1 MPTITTAQIKSTLQ
15 SAKQSA
21 ANKLHSAGQST
32 KDALKKAAEQT
43 RNAGNRLILLI
54 PKDYKGQGSSLND
67 LVRTADEL
75 GIEVQYDEKNGTAIT
90 KQVFGTAEKLIGL
103 TERGVTIFAPQLDKL
118 LQKYQ
123 KAGNKLGGS
132 AENIGDNLGKAGG
145 ILSTFQNFLGTALSS
160 MKIDELIKKQKSG
173 GNVSSSEMA
182 EASIELINQL
192 VDTAASLNNNVNSF
206 SQQLNTLGSVLSNT
220 KHLNGVG
227 NKLQNLPNLDNI
239 GAGLDTVSGI
249 LSAISA
255 SFILS
260 NASNADAD
268 TRTKAAAGVE
278 LTTKVL
284 GNVGKGI
291 SQYIIAQRAAQG
303 LSTSAAAAGL
313 IASAVTLAISP
324 LSFLSI
330 ADKFKRAN
338 KIEEYSQR
346 FKKLGYDGDSL
357 LAAFHKETGAID
369 ASLTTIST
377 VLASVSSGISAAA
390 TTSLVGAPVSALVGA
405 VTGIISGILE
415 ASKQAM
421 FEHVASKMAD
431 VIAEWEKKH
440 GKNYFENGYDARHA
454 AFLEDNFKI
463 LSQYNKEYS
472 VERAVLIT
480 QQHWDTLIG
489 ELAGV
494 TRNGDKTLS
503 GKSYIDYYEEG
514 KRLEKKTDEFQKQV
528 FDPLKG
534 NIDLSDS
541 KSSTLLKFVTP
552 LLTPGEEIR
561 ERRQSGKYEYI
572 TELLVKGVD
581 KWTVKGVQDKG
592 AVYDYSNLI
601 QHASVGNNQY
611 REIRIESH
619 LGDGDDKVFLSAG
632 SANIY
637 AGKGHDVV
645 YYDKTDT
652 GYLTIDGTKATEAGN
667 YTVTRVL
674 GGDVKV
680 LQEVVKEQ
688 EVSVGKRTEKT
699 QYRSYEFTHINGKNL
714 TETDNLYSVE
724 ELIGTTRAD
733 KFFGSKFTDIFHGA
747 DGDDLIE
754 GNDGN
759 DRLYGDKGNDTLS
772 GGNGDDQLYGGDGND
787 KLIGGAGNNYLNGGD
802 GDDELQV
809 QGNSLAKNVLSGG
822 KGNDK
827 LYGSEGADLLDGGEG
842 NDLLKGGYGND
853 IYRYLS
859 GYGHHIIDDDGG
871 KEDKLSLA
879 DIDFRDVAF
888 KREGNDLIMYKAEG
902 NVLSIG
908 HENGITFRNWF
919 EKESGDIS
927 NHQIEQIFDKG
938 GRIITS
944 DSLKKALEYQQ
955 RNHKAS
961 YVYGNDALA
970 YGSQD
975 NLNPLI
981 NEISKIISAAGNFDV
996 KEERTAAS
1004 LLQLSGNASDFSYG
1018 RNSITL
1024 TTSA

>member
-103 TERGVTIFAPQLDKL
+103 TERGVAIFAPQLDKL

-132 AENIGDNLGKAGG
+132 AENIGDNLGKAGSV
-145 ILSTFQNFLGTALSS
+145 LSTFQNFLGAALSS

-173 GNVSSSEMA
+173 NNVSSSELA
-182 EASIELINQL
+182 KASIELINQL
-192 VDTAASLNNNVNSF
+192 VDTAASINNNVNSF
-206 SQQLNTLGSVLSNT
+206 SQQLNKLGSVLSNT
-220 KHLNGVG
+220 KNLNGVG

-260 NASNADAD
+260 NADAD
-268 TRTKAAAGVE
+268 TGTKAAAGVE

-313 IASAVTLAISP
+313 IASVVTLAISP

-472 VERAVLIT
+472 VERSVLIT

-514 KRLEKKTDEFQKQV
+514 KRLEKKPDEFQKQV

-592 AVYDYSNLI
+592 SVYDYSNLI

-747 DGDDLIE
+747 DGDDHIE

-759 DRLYGDKGNDTLS
+759 DRLYGDKGNDTLR

-787 KLIGGAGNNYLNGGD
+787 KLIGGTGNNYLNGGD

-871 KEDKLSLA
+871 KDDKLSLA

-908 HENGITFRNWF
+908 HKNGITFKNWF
-919 EKESGDIS
+919 EKESDDLS
-927 NHQIEQIFDKG
+927 NHQIEQIFDKD
-938 GRIITS
+938 GRVITP
-944 DSLKKALEYQQ
+944 DSLKKAFEYQQ
-955 RNHKAS
+955 SNNKVS
-961 YVYGNDALA
+961 YVYGHDAST

-996 KEERTAAS
+996 KEERSAAS

-1024 TTSA
+1024 TASA

>member
-132 AENIGDNLGKAGG
+132 AENIGDNLGKAGSV
-145 ILSTFQNFLGTALSS
+145 LSTFQNFLGTALSS

-173 GNVSSSEMA
+173 SNVSSSELA
-182 EASIELINQL
+182 KASIELINQL
-192 VDTAASLNNNVNSF
+192 VDTAASINNNVNSF
-206 SQQLNTLGSVLSNT
+206 SQQLNKLGSVLSNT

-260 NASNADAD
+260 NADAD
-268 TRTKAAAGVE
+268 TGTKAAAGVE

-313 IASAVTLAISP
+313 IASVVTLAISP

-440 GKNYFENGYDARHA
+440 GKNYFENGYDSRHA

-472 VERAVLIT
+472 VERSVLIT

-514 KRLEKKTDEFQKQV
+514 KRLEKKPDEFQKQV

-592 AVYDYSNLI
+592 SVYDYSNLI

-619 LGDGDDKVFLSAG
+619 LGDGDDKVFLAAG

-699 QYRSYEFTHINGKNL
+699 QYRSYEFTHINGTDL

-724 ELIGTTRAD
+724 ELIGTNRAD

-747 DGDDLIE
+747 DGDDHIE

-759 DRLYGDKGNDTLS
+759 DRLYGDKGNDTLR

-787 KLIGGAGNNYLNGGD
+787 KLTGGVGNNYLNGGD

-871 KEDKLSLA
+871 KDDKLSLA

-888 KREGNDLIMYKAEG
+888 KREGNDLIMYKAED
-902 NVLSIG
+902 NALSIG
-908 HENGITFRNWF
+908 HKNGITFKNWF
-919 EKESGDIS
+919 EKESGDTS
-927 NHQIEQIFDKG
+927 NHQIEQIFDKD
-938 GRIITS
+938 GRVITP
-944 DSLKKALEYQQ
+944 DSLKKAFEYQQ
-955 RNHKAS
+955 SNNQAN
-961 YVYGNDALA
+961 YVYGEYASTYADL
-970 YGSQD
+970 D

-996 KEERTAAS
+996 KEERSAAS

-1024 TTSA
+1024 TASA

>member
-15 SAKQSA
+15 SAKQSS

-75 GIEVQYDEKNGTAIT
+75 GIEVQYDEKNATAIT

-132 AENIGDNLGKAGG
+132 AENIGDNLGKAGSV
-145 ILSTFQNFLGTALSS
+145 LSTFQNFLGTALSS
-160 MKIDELIKKQKSG
+160 MKIDELIKRQKSG
-173 GNVSSSEMA
+173 SNVSSSELA
-182 EASIELINQL
+182 KASIELINQL
-192 VDTAASLNNNVNSF
+192 VDTAASINNNVNSF
-206 SQQLNTLGSVLSNT
+206 SQQLNKLGSVLSNT

-260 NASNADAD
+260 NADAD
-268 TRTKAAAGVE
+268 TGTKAAAGVE

-313 IASAVTLAISP
+313 IASVVTLAISP

-472 VERAVLIT
+472 VERSVLIT

-514 KRLEKKTDEFQKQV
+514 KRLEKKPDEFQKQV

-592 AVYDYSNLI
+592 SVYDYSNLI

-674 GGDVKV
+674 GGDVKI

-747 DGDDLIE
+747 DGDDHIE

-759 DRLYGDKGNDTLS
+759 DRLYGDKGNDTLR

-787 KLIGGAGNNYLNGGD
+787 KLIGGTGNNYLNGGD

-871 KEDKLSLA
+871 KDDKLSLA

-908 HENGITFRNWF
+908 HKNGITFKNWF
-919 EKESGDIS
+919 EKESDALS
-927 NHQIEQIFDKG
+927 NHQIEQIFDKD
-938 GRIITS
+938 GRVITP
-944 DSLKKALEYQQ
+944 DSLKKAFEYQQ
-955 RNHKAS
+955 SNNKVS
-961 YVYGNDALA
+961 YVYGHDAST

-996 KEERTAAS
+996 KEERSAAS

-1024 TTSA
+1024 TASA

>member
-132 AENIGDNLGKAGG
+132 AENIGDNLGKAGSV
-145 ILSTFQNFLGTALSS
+145 LSTFQNFLGTALSS

-173 GNVSSSEMA
+173 SNVSSSELA
-182 EASIELINQL
+182 KASIELINQL

-206 SQQLNTLGSVLSNT
+206 SQQLNKLGSVLSNT

-260 NASNADAD
+260 NADAD
-268 TRTKAAAGVE
+268 TGTKAAAGVE

-313 IASAVTLAISP
+313 IASVVTLAISP

-472 VERAVLIT
+472 VERSVLIT

-514 KRLEKKTDEFQKQV
+514 KRLEKKPDEFQKQV

-592 AVYDYSNLI
+592 SVYDYSNLI

-747 DGDDLIE
+747 DGDDHIE

-759 DRLYGDKGNDTLS
+759 DRLYGDKGNDTLR

-787 KLIGGAGNNYLNGGD
+787 KLIGGTGNNYLNGGD

-859 GYGHHIIDDDGG
+859 GYGHHIIDDEGG
-871 KEDKLSLA
+871 KDDKLSLA

-908 HENGITFRNWF
+908 HKNGITFKNWF
-919 EKESGDIS
+919 EKESDDLS
-927 NHQIEQIFDKG
+927 NHQIEQIFDKD
-938 GRIITS
+938 GRVITP
-944 DSLKKALEYQQ
+944 DSLKKAFEYQQ
-955 RNHKAS
+955 SNNKVS
-961 YVYGNDALA
+961 YVYGHDAST

-996 KEERTAAS
+996 KEERSAAS

-1024 TTSA
+1024 TASA

>member
-1 MPTITTAQIKSTLQ
+1 MLVKNNVKMKATLQHTKQTIT
-15 SAKQSA
+15 
-21 ANKLHSAGQST
+21 NKLHTTGQNT
-32 KDALKKAAEQT
+32 VNTLKKTIKQT
-43 RNAGNRLILLI
+43 HNIGSRIFLWI
-54 PKDYKGQGSSLND
+54 PKDYKEQGVGLND
-67 LVRTADEL
+67 LVRAADEL
-75 GIEVQYDEKNGTAIT
+75 GIEILYDEKNGKTIT
-90 KQVFGTAEKLIGL
+90 KHLFDTSEKFIGF
-103 TERGVTIFAPQLDKL
+103 TERGVVLFAPQIDKL

-123 KAGNKLGGS
+123 NAGSKTNLNSENISDKLGKTGS
-132 AENIGDNLGKAGG
+132 V
-145 ILSTFQNFLGTALSS
+145 LSTFKNILNVAFSS
-160 MKIDELIKKQKSG
+160 MKIDELIKNQNSEREANSLELAKS
-173 GNVSSSEMA
+173 
-182 EASIELINQL
+182 SIDLINQL
-192 VDTAASLNNNVNSF
+192 VDTISGLTDNINSF
-206 SQQLNTLGSVLSNT
+206 TQQINELGDFLTKT
-220 KHLNGVG
+220 KHFNNIGD
-227 NKLQNLPNLDNI
+227 KLQNLPNLDNI
-239 GAGLDTVSGI
+239 GTGLDTISGI

-255 SFILS
+255 GFILGNS
-260 NASNADAD
+260 DAD
-268 TRTKAAAGVE
+268 TGTKAAAGVE
-278 LTTKVL
+278 LTTKIL
-284 GNVGKGI
+284 GSVGKGI

-303 LSTSAAAAGL
+303 LSTTAASAGL
-313 IASAVTLAISP
+313 ITSVVILAISP

-330 ADKFKRAN
+330 ANKFERVN
-338 KIEEYSQR
+338 KITEYSQR
-346 FKKLGYDGDSL
+346 FKNFGYDGDSL
-357 LAAFHKETGAID
+357 LAAFHKETGAIE
-369 ASLTTIST
+369 ASLTSIST
-377 VLASVSSGISAAA
+377 VLAAVSSGVSAAA
-390 TTSLVGAPVSALVGA
+390 TASLVGAPVSALVGA

-431 VIAEWEKKH
+431 VISEWEKKH
-440 GKNYFENGYDARHA
+440 GKNYFENGYDARHT

-463 LSQYNKEYS
+463 LSQYNKECS
-472 VERAVLIT
+472 VERTVLIT
-480 QQHWDTLIG
+480 QQYWDMLIG

-514 KRLEKKTDEFQKQV
+514 KRLEGTPKEFQQQI

-541 KSSTLLKFVTP
+541 QSSTLLKFITP

-561 ERRQSGKYEYI
+561 DRRQSGKYEYI
-572 TELLVKGVD
+572 TELLVKSVD
-581 KWTVKGVQDKG
+581 KWTIKGVQDKG

-619 LGDGDDKVFLSAG
+619 LGDGDDKVFLAAG

-637 AGKGHDVV
+637 AGAGHDVV

-688 EVSVGKRTEKT
+688 EVSVGKRTEKM
-699 QYRSYEFTHINGKNL
+699 QYRSYEFTHINGENL

-724 ELIGTTRAD
+724 ELIGTIRAD
-733 KFFGSKFTDIFHGA
+733 KFLGSKFTDIFHGA
-747 DGDDLIE
+747 DGDDHIE

-759 DRLYGDKGNDTLS
+759 DRLYGDKGNDTLR
-772 GGNGDDQLYGGDGND
+772 GGNGDDQLYGGDGDD

-809 QGNSLAKNVLSGG
+809 QGNSLSKNVLLGG

-827 LYGSEGADLLDGGEG
+827 LYGSDGADLLDGGEG
-842 NDLLKGGYGND
+842 SDFLKGGYGND

-871 KEDKLSLA
+871 KDDKLSLA

-888 KREGNDLIMYKAEG
+888 RREGNDLIMYKAEG

-908 HENGITFRNWF
+908 HKNGITFRNWF

-927 NHQIEQIFDKG
+927 NHQIEQIVDKG
-938 GRIITS
+938 GRVITP

-955 RNHKAS
+955 SNNKAS

-996 KEERTAAS
+996 KEERSAAS

-1018 RNSITL
+1018 RSSITL
-1024 TTSA
+1024 TASA

>member
-1 MPTITTAQIKSTLQ
+1 MALSRTKHERCIKKS
-15 SAKQSA
+15 SR
-21 ANKLHSAGQST
+21 ANPQCGKH
-32 KDALKKAAEQT
+32 
-43 RNAGNRLILLI
+43 I

-132 AENIGDNLGKAGG
+132 AENIGDNLGKAGSV
-145 ILSTFQNFLGTALSS
+145 LSTFQNFLGTALSS

-173 GNVSSSEMA
+173 SNVSSSELA
-182 EASIELINQL
+182 KASIELINQL
-192 VDTAASLNNNVNSF
+192 VDTAASINNNVNSF
-206 SQQLNTLGSVLSNT
+206 SQQLNKLGSVLSNT

-260 NASNADAD
+260 NADAD
-268 TRTKAAAGVE
+268 TGTKAAAGVE

-313 IASAVTLAISP
+313 IASVVTLAISP

-472 VERAVLIT
+472 VERSVLIT

-514 KRLEKKTDEFQKQV
+514 KRLEKKPDEFQKQV

-592 AVYDYSNLI
+592 SVYDYSNLI

-747 DGDDLIE
+747 DGDDHIE

-871 KEDKLSLA
+871 KDDKLSLA

-888 KREGNDLIMYKAEG
+888 RREGNDLIMYKAEG

-908 HENGITFRNWF
+908 HKNGITFRNWF

-927 NHQIEQIFDKG
+927 NHQIEQIFDKD
-938 GRIITS
+938 GRVITP

-955 RNHKAS
+955 SNNKAS

-996 KEERTAAS
+996 KEERAAAS

-1024 TTSA
+1024 TASA

>member
-103 TERGVTIFAPQLDKL
+103 TERGVAIFAPQLDKL

-132 AENIGDNLGKAGG
+132 AENIGDNLGKAGSV
-145 ILSTFQNFLGTALSS
+145 LSTFQNFLGAALSS
-160 MKIDELIKKQKSG
+160 MKIDELIKEQKSG
-173 GNVSSSEMA
+173 NNVSSSELA
-182 EASIELINQL
+182 KASIELINQL
-192 VDTAASLNNNVNSF
+192 VDTAASINNNVNSF
-206 SQQLNTLGSVLSNT
+206 SQQLNKLGSVLSNT

-260 NASNADAD
+260 NADAD
-268 TRTKAAAGVE
+268 TGTKAAAGVE

-313 IASAVTLAISP
+313 IASVVTLAISP

-472 VERAVLIT
+472 VERSVLIT

-514 KRLEKKTDEFQKQV
+514 KRLEKKPDEFQKQV

-592 AVYDYSNLI
+592 SVYDYSNLI

-747 DGDDLIE
+747 DGDDHIE

-759 DRLYGDKGNDTLS
+759 DRLYGDKGNDTLR

-787 KLIGGAGNNYLNGGD
+787 KLIGGTGNNYLNGGD

-871 KEDKLSLA
+871 KDDKLSLA

-908 HENGITFRNWF
+908 HKNGITFKNWF
-919 EKESGDIS
+919 EKESDDLS
-927 NHQIEQIFDKG
+927 NHQIEQIFDKD
-938 GRIITS
+938 GRVITP
-944 DSLKKALEYQQ
+944 DSLKKAFEYQQ
-955 RNHKAS
+955 SNNKVS
-961 YVYGNDALA
+961 YVYGHDAST

-996 KEERTAAS
+996 KEERSAAS

-1024 TTSA
+1024 TASA

>member
-1 MPTITTAQIKSTLQ
+1 
-15 SAKQSA
+15 
-21 ANKLHSAGQST
+21 
-32 KDALKKAAEQT
+32 
-43 RNAGNRLILLI
+43 
-54 PKDYKGQGSSLND
+54 
-67 LVRTADEL
+67 
-75 GIEVQYDEKNGTAIT
+75 
-90 KQVFGTAEKLIGL
+90 
-103 TERGVTIFAPQLDKL
+103 
-118 LQKYQ
+118 
-123 KAGNKLGGS
+123 
-132 AENIGDNLGKAGG
+132 
-145 ILSTFQNFLGTALSS
+145 
-160 MKIDELIKKQKSG
+160 
-173 GNVSSSEMA
+173 SSELA
-182 EASIELINQL
+182 KASIELINQL
-192 VDTAASLNNNVNSF
+192 VDTAASINNNVNSF
-206 SQQLNTLGSVLSNT
+206 SQQLNKLGSVLSNT

-249 LSAISA
+249 LSVISA

-260 NASNADAD
+260 NADAD
-268 TRTKAAAGVE
+268 TGTKAAAGVE

-472 VERAVLIT
+472 VERSVLIT

-514 KRLEKKTDEFQKQV
+514 KRLEKKPDEFQKQV

-592 AVYDYSNLI
+592 SVYDYSNLI

-619 LGDGDDKVFLSAG
+619 LGDGDDKVFLAAG

-699 QYRSYEFTHINGKNL
+699 QYRSYEFTHINGTDL

-724 ELIGTTRAD
+724 ELIGTNRAD

-747 DGDDLIE
+747 DGDDHIE

-759 DRLYGDKGNDTLS
+759 DRLYGDKGNDTLR

-787 KLIGGAGNNYLNGGD
+787 KLTGGVGNNYLNGGD

-871 KEDKLSLA
+871 KDDKLSLA

-908 HENGITFRNWF
+908 HKNGITFRNWF

-927 NHQIEQIFDKG
+927 NHQIEQIFDKD
-938 GRIITS
+938 GRVITP
-944 DSLKKALEYQQ
+944 DSLKKAFEY
-955 RNHKAS
+955 
-961 YVYGNDALA
+961 
-970 YGSQD
+970 
-975 NLNPLI
+975 
-981 NEISKIISAAGNFDV
+981 
-996 KEERTAAS
+996 
-1004 LLQLSGNASDFSYG
+1004 
-1018 RNSITL
+1018 
-1024 TTSA
+1024 

>member
-132 AENIGDNLGKAGG
+132 AENIGDNLGKAGSV
-145 ILSTFQNFLGTALSS
+145 LSTFQNFLGTALSS

-173 GNVSSSEMA
+173 GNVSSSELA
-182 EASIELINQL
+182 KASIELINQL

-206 SQQLNTLGSVLSNT
+206 SQQLNKLGSVLSNT

-249 LSAISA
+249 LSVISA

-260 NASNADAD
+260 NADAD
-268 TRTKAAAGVE
+268 TGTKAAAGVE

-313 IASAVTLAISP
+313 IASVVTLAISP

-472 VERAVLIT
+472 VERSVLIT

-489 ELAGV
+489 ELAGL

-514 KRLEKKTDEFQKQV
+514 KRLEKKPDEFQKQV

-592 AVYDYSNLI
+592 SVYDYSNLI

-619 LGDGDDKVFLSAG
+619 LGDGDDKVFLAAG

-699 QYRSYEFTHINGKNL
+699 QYRSYEFTHINGTDL

-724 ELIGTTRAD
+724 ELIGTNRAD

-747 DGDDLIE
+747 DGDDHIE

-759 DRLYGDKGNDTLS
+759 DRLYGDKGNDTLR

-787 KLIGGAGNNYLNGGD
+787 KLTGGVGNNYLNGGD

-809 QGNSLAKNVLSGG
+809 HGNSLAKNVLSGG

-888 KREGNDLIMYKAEG
+888 RREGNDLIMYKAEG

-908 HENGITFRNWF
+908 HKNGITFRNWF

-927 NHQIEQIFDKG
+927 NHQIEQIVDKG
-938 GRIITS
+938 GRVITP

-955 RNHKAS
+955 SNNKAS

-996 KEERTAAS
+996 KEERSAAS

-1024 TTSA
+1024 TASA

>member
-132 AENIGDNLGKAGG
+132 AENIGDNLGKAGSV
-145 ILSTFQNFLGTALSS
+145 LSTFQNFLGTALSS

-173 GNVSSSEMA
+173 GNVSSSELA
-182 EASIELINQL
+182 KASIELINQL

-206 SQQLNTLGSVLSNT
+206 SQQLNKLGSVLSNT

-260 NASNADAD
+260 NADAD
-268 TRTKAAAGVE
+268 TGTKAAAGVE

-313 IASAVTLAISP
+313 IASVVTLAISP

-472 VERAVLIT
+472 VERSVLIT

-514 KRLEKKTDEFQKQV
+514 KRLEKKPDEFQKQV

-592 AVYDYSNLI
+592 SVYDYSNLI

-747 DGDDLIE
+747 DGDDHIE

-871 KEDKLSLA
+871 KDDKLSLA

-908 HENGITFRNWF
+908 HKNGITFKNWF
-919 EKESGDIS
+919 EKESDDLS
-927 NHQIEQIFDKG
+927 NHQIEQIFDKD
-938 GRIITS
+938 GRVITP
-944 DSLKKALEYQQ
+944 DSLKKAFEYQQ
-955 RNHKAS
+955 SNNKVS
-961 YVYGNDALA
+961 YVYGHDAST

-996 KEERTAAS
+996 KEERSAAS

-1024 TTSA
+1024 TASA

>member
-15 SAKQSA
+15 STKQSA

-43 RNAGNRLILLI
+43 RNVGNRLILLI

-132 AENIGDNLGKAGG
+132 AENIGDNLGKAGSV
-145 ILSTFQNFLGTALSS
+145 LSTFQNFLGTALFS

-173 GNVSSSEMA
+173 GNVSSSELA
-182 EASIELINQL
+182 KASIELINQL
-192 VDTAASLNNNVNSF
+192 VDTVASLNNNVNSF
-206 SQQLNTLGSVLSNT
+206 SQQLNKLGSLLSNT

-260 NASNADAD
+260 NADAD
-268 TRTKAAAGVE
+268 TGTKAAAGVE

-313 IASAVTLAISP
+313 IASVVTLAISP

-534 NIDLSDS
+534 NINLSDS

-592 AVYDYSNLI
+592 SVYDYSNLI

-632 SANIY
+632 PANIY

-747 DGDDLIE
+747 DGDDHIE

-809 QGNSLAKNVLSGG
+809 QGNSLEKNVLSGG

-888 KREGNDLIMYKAEG
+888 RREGNDLIMYKAEG

-908 HENGITFRNWF
+908 HKNGITFRNWF

-927 NHQIEQIFDKG
+927 NHQIEQIFDKD
-938 GRIITS
+938 GRVITP
-944 DSLKKALEYQQ
+944 DSLKKAFEYQQ
-955 RNHKAS
+955 SNNKVS
-961 YVYGNDALA
+961 YVYGHDAST

-1004 LLQLSGNASDFSYG
+1004 LLQLSGNTSDFSYG

-1024 TTSA
+1024 TASA

>member
-103 TERGVTIFAPQLDKL
+103 TERGVAIFAPQLDKL

-132 AENIGDNLGKAGG
+132 AENIGDNLGKAGSV
-145 ILSTFQNFLGTALSS
+145 LSTFQNFLGTALSS

-173 GNVSSSEMA
+173 NNVSSSELA
-182 EASIELINQL
+182 KASIELINQL
-192 VDTAASLNNNVNSF
+192 VDTAASINNNVNSF
-206 SQQLNTLGSVLSNT
+206 SQQLNKLGSVLSNT

-260 NASNADAD
+260 NADAD
-268 TRTKAAAGVE
+268 TGTKAAAGVE

-313 IASAVTLAISP
+313 IASVVTLAISP

-472 VERAVLIT
+472 VERSVLIT

-514 KRLEKKTDEFQKQV
+514 KRLEKKPDEFQKQV

-674 GGDVKV
+674 GGDVKI

-747 DGDDLIE
+747 DGDDHIE

-759 DRLYGDKGNDTLS
+759 DRLYGDKGNDTLR

-787 KLIGGAGNNYLNGGD
+787 KLIGGTGNNYLNGGD

-871 KEDKLSLA
+871 KDDKLSLA

-908 HENGITFRNWF
+908 HKNGITFKNWF
-919 EKESGDIS
+919 EKESDDLS
-927 NHQIEQIFDKG
+927 NHQIEQIFDKD
-938 GRIITS
+938 GRVITP
-944 DSLKKALEYQQ
+944 DSLKKAFEYQQ
-955 RNHKAS
+955 SNNKVS
-961 YVYGNDALA
+961 YVYGHDAST

-996 KEERTAAS
+996 KEERSAAS

-1024 TTSA
+1024 TASA

>member
-15 SAKQSA
+15 SAKQS
-21 ANKLHSAGQST
+21 
-32 KDALKKAAEQT
+32 

-132 AENIGDNLGKAGG
+132 AENIGDNLGKAGSV
-145 ILSTFQNFLGTALSS
+145 LSTFQNFLGTALSS

-173 GNVSSSEMA
+173 SNVSSSELA
-182 EASIELINQL
+182 KASIELINQL
-192 VDTAASLNNNVNSF
+192 VDTAASINNNVNSF
-206 SQQLNTLGSVLSNT
+206 SQQLNKLGSVLSNT

-260 NASNADAD
+260 NADAD
-268 TRTKAAAGVE
+268 TGTKAAAGVE

-313 IASAVTLAISP
+313 IASVVTLAISP

-472 VERAVLIT
+472 VERSVLIT

-514 KRLEKKTDEFQKQV
+514 KRLEKKPDEFQKQV

-581 KWTVKGVQDKG
+581 KWTVKGF
-592 AVYDYSNLI
+592 
-601 QHASVGNNQY
+601 
-611 REIRIESH
+611 R
-619 LGDGDDKVFLSAG
+619 
-632 SANIY
+632 
-637 AGKGHDVV
+637 
-645 YYDKTDT
+645 
-652 GYLTIDGTKATEAGN
+652 
-667 YTVTRVL
+667 TR
-674 GGDVKV
+674 G
-680 LQEVVKEQ
+680 
-688 EVSVGKRTEKT
+688 
-699 QYRSYEFTHINGKNL
+699 
-714 TETDNLYSVE
+714 LY
-724 ELIGTTRAD
+724 
-733 KFFGSKFTDIFHGA
+733 
-747 DGDDLIE
+747 
-754 GNDGN
+754 
-759 DRLYGDKGNDTLS
+759 
-772 GGNGDDQLYGGDGND
+772 
-787 KLIGGAGNNYLNGGD
+787 
-802 GDDELQV
+802 
-809 QGNSLAKNVLSGG
+809 
-822 KGNDK
+822 
-827 LYGSEGADLLDGGEG
+827 
-842 NDLLKGGYGND
+842 
-853 IYRYLS
+853 
-859 GYGHHIIDDDGG
+859 
-871 KEDKLSLA
+871 
-879 DIDFRDVAF
+879 
-888 KREGNDLIMYKAEG
+888 M
-902 NVLSIG
+902 
-908 HENGITFRNWF
+908 
-919 EKESGDIS
+919 
-927 NHQIEQIFDKG
+927 
-938 GRIITS
+938 
-944 DSLKKALEYQQ
+944 
-955 RNHKAS
+955 
-961 YVYGNDALA
+961 
-970 YGSQD
+970 
-975 NLNPLI
+975 
-981 NEISKIISAAGNFDV
+981 
-996 KEERTAAS
+996 
-1004 LLQLSGNASDFSYG
+1004 
-1018 RNSITL
+1018 ITL
-1024 TTSA
+1024 T

>member
-1 MPTITTAQIKSTLQ
+1 
-15 SAKQSA
+15 
-21 ANKLHSAGQST
+21 
-32 KDALKKAAEQT
+32 
-43 RNAGNRLILLI
+43 
-54 PKDYKGQGSSLND
+54 
-67 LVRTADEL
+67 
-75 GIEVQYDEKNGTAIT
+75 
-90 KQVFGTAEKLIGL
+90 
-103 TERGVTIFAPQLDKL
+103 ER
-118 LQKYQ
+118 
-123 KAGNKLGGS
+123 S
-132 AENIGDNLGKAGG
+132 
-145 ILSTFQNFLGTALSS
+145 
-160 MKIDELIKKQKSG
+160 
-173 GNVSSSEMA
+173 
-182 EASIELINQL
+182 
-192 VDTAASLNNNVNSF
+192 
-206 SQQLNTLGSVLSNT
+206 
-220 KHLNGVG
+220 
-227 NKLQNLPNLDNI
+227 
-239 GAGLDTVSGI
+239 
-249 LSAISA
+249 
-255 SFILS
+255 
-260 NASNADAD
+260 
-268 TRTKAAAGVE
+268 
-278 LTTKVL
+278 
-284 GNVGKGI
+284 
-291 SQYIIAQRAAQG
+291 
-303 LSTSAAAAGL
+303 
-313 IASAVTLAISP
+313 
-324 LSFLSI
+324 
-330 ADKFKRAN
+330 
-338 KIEEYSQR
+338 
-346 FKKLGYDGDSL
+346 
-357 LAAFHKETGAID
+357 
-369 ASLTTIST
+369 
-377 VLASVSSGISAAA
+377 
-390 TTSLVGAPVSALVGA
+390 
-405 VTGIISGILE
+405 
-415 ASKQAM
+415 
-421 FEHVASKMAD
+421 
-431 VIAEWEKKH
+431 
-440 GKNYFENGYDARHA
+440 
-454 AFLEDNFKI
+454 
-463 LSQYNKEYS
+463 
-472 VERAVLIT
+472 VLIT

-514 KRLEKKTDEFQKQV
+514 KRLEKKPDEFQKQV

-592 AVYDYSNLI
+592 SVYDYSNLI

-619 LGDGDDKVFLSAG
+619 LGDGDDKVFLAAG

-699 QYRSYEFTHINGKNL
+699 QYRSYEFTHINGTEL

-724 ELIGTTRAD
+724 ELIGTNRAD

-747 DGDDLIE
+747 DGDDHIE

-759 DRLYGDKGNDTLS
+759 DRLYGDKGNDTLR

-787 KLIGGAGNNYLNGGD
+787 KLTGGVGNNYLNGGD

-809 QGNSLAKNVLSGG
+809 QGNSFAKNVLSGG

-888 KREGNDLIMYKAEG
+888 RREGNDLIMYKAEG

-908 HENGITFRNWF
+908 HKNGITFRNWF

-927 NHQIEQIFDKG
+927 NHQIEQIVDKG
-938 GRIITS
+938 GRVITP

-955 RNHKAS
+955 SNNKAS

-996 KEERTAAS
+996 KEERSAAS

-1024 TTSA
+1024 TASA

>member
-15 SAKQSA
+15 STKQSA

-43 RNAGNRLILLI
+43 RNVGNRLILLI

-132 AENIGDNLGKAGG
+132 AENIGDNLGKAGSV
-145 ILSTFQNFLGTALSS
+145 LSTFQNFLGTALSS

-173 GNVSSSEMA
+173 GNVSSSELA
-182 EASIELINQL
+182 KASIELINQL
-192 VDTAASLNNNVNSF
+192 VDTVASLNNNVNSF
-206 SQQLNTLGSVLSNT
+206 SQQLNKLGSLLSNT

-260 NASNADAD
+260 NADAD
-268 TRTKAAAGVE
+268 TGTKAAAGVE

-313 IASAVTLAISP
+313 IASVVTLAISP

-390 TTSLVGAPVSALVGA
+390 TTSLVGAPVSALLGA

-534 NIDLSDS
+534 NINLSDS

-592 AVYDYSNLI
+592 SVYDYSNLI

-632 SANIY
+632 PANIY

-747 DGDDLIE
+747 DGDDHIE

-809 QGNSLAKNVLSGG
+809 QGNSLEKNVLSGG

-888 KREGNDLIMYKAEG
+888 RREGNDLIMYKAEG

-908 HENGITFRNWF
+908 HKNGITFRNWF

-927 NHQIEQIFDKG
+927 NHQIEQIFDKD
-938 GRIITS
+938 GRVITP
-944 DSLKKALEYQQ
+944 DSLKKAFEYQQ
-955 RNHKAS
+955 SNNKVS
-961 YVYGNDALA
+961 YVYGHDAST

-1004 LLQLSGNASDFSYG
+1004 LLQLSGNTSDFSYG

-1024 TTSA
+1024 TASA

>member
-1 MPTITTAQIKSTLQ
+1 M
-15 SAKQSA
+15 
-21 ANKLHSAGQST
+21 HSAGQST

-132 AENIGDNLGKAGG
+132 AENIGDNLGKAGSV
-145 ILSTFQNFLGTALSS
+145 LSTFQNFLGTALSS

-173 GNVSSSEMA
+173 SNVSSSELA
-182 EASIELINQL
+182 KASIELINQL
-192 VDTAASLNNNVNSF
+192 VDTAASINNNVNSF
-206 SQQLNTLGSVLSNT
+206 SQQLNKLGSVLSNT

-260 NASNADAD
+260 NADAD
-268 TRTKAAAGVE
+268 TGTKAAAGVE

-313 IASAVTLAISP
+313 IASVVTLAISP

-472 VERAVLIT
+472 VERSVLIT

-514 KRLEKKTDEFQKQV
+514 KRLEKKPDEFQKQV

-592 AVYDYSNLI
+592 SVYDYSNLI

-747 DGDDLIE
+747 DGDDHIE

-859 GYGHHIIDDDGG
+859 GYGHHIIDDEGG
-871 KEDKLSLA
+871 KDDKLSLA

-908 HENGITFRNWF
+908 HKNGITFKNWF
-919 EKESGDIS
+919 EKESDDLS
-927 NHQIEQIFDKG
+927 NHQIEQIFDKD
-938 GRIITS
+938 GRVITP
-944 DSLKKALEYQQ
+944 DSLKKAFEYQQ
-955 RNHKAS
+955 SNNKVS
-961 YVYGNDALA
+961 YVYGHDAST

-996 KEERTAAS
+996 KEERSAAS

-1024 TTSA
+1024 TASA

>member
-103 TERGVTIFAPQLDKL
+103 TERGVAIFAPQLDKL

-132 AENIGDNLGKAGG
+132 AENIGDNLGKAGSV
-145 ILSTFQNFLGTALSS
+145 LSTFQNFLGTALSS

-173 GNVSSSEMA
+173 NNVSSSELA
-182 EASIELINQL
+182 KASIELINQL
-192 VDTAASLNNNVNSF
+192 VDTAASINNNVNSF
-206 SQQLNTLGSVLSNT
+206 SQQLNKLGSVLSNT

-260 NASNADAD
+260 NADAD
-268 TRTKAAAGVE
+268 TGTKAAAGVE

-313 IASAVTLAISP
+313 IASVVTLAISP

-472 VERAVLIT
+472 VERSVLIT

-514 KRLEKKTDEFQKQV
+514 KRLEKKPDEFQKQV

-674 GGDVKV
+674 GGDVKI

-747 DGDDLIE
+747 DGDDHIE

-759 DRLYGDKGNDTLS
+759 DRLYGDKGNDTLR

-787 KLIGGAGNNYLNGGD
+787 KLIGGTGNNYLNGGD

-859 GYGHHIIDDDGG
+859 GYSHHIIDDDGG
-871 KEDKLSLA
+871 KTINSVWLILISGTLPLSEKGMTSLCIKLKVMFFL
-879 DIDFRDVAF
+879 FTT
-888 KREGNDLIMYKAEG
+888 KM
-902 NVLSIG
+902 VLHLKTG
-908 HENGITFRNWF
+908 
-919 EKESGDIS
+919 
-927 NHQIEQIFDKG
+927 
-938 GRIITS
+938 
-944 DSLKKALEYQQ
+944 LKK
-955 RNHKAS
+955 
-961 YVYGNDALA
+961 
-970 YGSQD
+970 SQMIS
-975 NLNPLI
+975 LI
-981 NEISKIISAAGNFDV
+981 I
-996 KEERTAAS
+996 R
-1004 LLQLSGNASDFSYG
+1004 
-1018 RNSITL
+1018 
-1024 TTSA
+1024 

>member
-103 TERGVTIFAPQLDKL
+103 TERGVAIFAPQLDKL

-132 AENIGDNLGKAGG
+132 AENIGDNLGKAGSV
-145 ILSTFQNFLGTALSS
+145 LSTFQNFLGAALSS

-173 GNVSSSEMA
+173 NNVSSSELA
-182 EASIELINQL
+182 KASIELINQL
-192 VDTAASLNNNVNSF
+192 VDTAASINNNVNSF
-206 SQQLNTLGSVLSNT
+206 SQQLNKLGSVLSNT

-260 NASNADAD
+260 NADAD
-268 TRTKAAAGVE
+268 TGTKAAAGVE

-313 IASAVTLAISP
+313 IASIVTLAISP

-472 VERAVLIT
+472 VERSVLIT

-514 KRLEKKTDEFQKQV
+514 KRLEKKPDEFQKQV

-592 AVYDYSNLI
+592 SVYDYSNLI

-747 DGDDLIE
+747 DGDDHIE

-759 DRLYGDKGNDTLS
+759 DRLYGDKGNDTLR

-787 KLIGGAGNNYLNGGD
+787 KLIGGTGNNYLNGGD

-871 KEDKLSLA
+871 KDDKLSLA

-908 HENGITFRNWF
+908 HKNGITFKNWF
-919 EKESGDIS
+919 EKESDDLS
-927 NHQIEQIFDKG
+927 NHQIEQIFDKD
-938 GRIITS
+938 GRVITP
-944 DSLKKALEYQQ
+944 DSLKKAFEYQQ
-955 RNHKAS
+955 SNNKVS
-961 YVYGNDALA
+961 YVYGHDAST

-996 KEERTAAS
+996 KEERSAAS

-1024 TTSA
+1024 TASA

>member
-260 NASNADAD
+260 NAD

-377 VLASVSSGISAAA
+377 VLGSVSSGISAAA

-514 KRLEKKTDEFQKQV
+514 KRLEKKPDEFQKQV

-938 GRIITS
+938 GRIITP

>member
-132 AENIGDNLGKAGG
+132 AENIGNNLGKAGSV
-145 ILSTFQNFLGTALSS
+145 LSTFQNFLGTALSS

-173 GNVSSSEMA
+173 GNVSSSELA
-182 EASIELINQL
+182 KASIELINQL

-206 SQQLNTLGSVLSNT
+206 SQQLNKLGSVLSNT

-249 LSAISA
+249 LSVISA

-260 NASNADAD
+260 NADAD
-268 TRTKAAAGVE
+268 TGTKAAAGVE

-313 IASAVTLAISP
+313 IASVVTLAISP

-472 VERAVLIT
+472 VERSVLIT

-514 KRLEKKTDEFQKQV
+514 KRLEKKPDEFQKQV

-592 AVYDYSNLI
+592 SVYDYSNLI

-619 LGDGDDKVFLSAG
+619 LGDGDDKVFLAAG

-699 QYRSYEFTHINGKNL
+699 QYRSYEFTHINGTEL

-724 ELIGTTRAD
+724 ELIGTNRAD

-747 DGDDLIE
+747 DGDDHIE

-759 DRLYGDKGNDTLS
+759 DRLYGDKGNDTLR

-787 KLIGGAGNNYLNGGD
+787 KLTGGVGNNYLNGGD

-809 QGNSLAKNVLSGG
+809 QGNSFAKNVLSGG

-888 KREGNDLIMYKAEG
+888 RREGNDLIMYKAEG

-908 HENGITFRNWF
+908 HKNGITFRNWF

-927 NHQIEQIFDKG
+927 NHQIEQIVDKG
-938 GRIITS
+938 GRVITP

-955 RNHKAS
+955 SNNKAS

-996 KEERTAAS
+996 KEERSAAS

-1024 TTSA
+1024 TASA

>member
-21 ANKLHSAGQST
+21 ANKLHLAGQST

-103 TERGVTIFAPQLDKL
+103 TERGVAIFAPQLDKL

-132 AENIGDNLGKAGG
+132 AENIGDNLGKAGSV
-145 ILSTFQNFLGTALSS
+145 LSTFQNFLGTALSS

-173 GNVSSSEMA
+173 NNVSSSELA
-182 EASIELINQL
+182 KASIELINQL
-192 VDTAASLNNNVNSF
+192 VDTAASINNNVNSF
-206 SQQLNTLGSVLSNT
+206 SQQLNKLGSVLSNT

-260 NASNADAD
+260 NADAD
-268 TRTKAAAGVE
+268 TGTKAAAGVE

-313 IASAVTLAISP
+313 IASVVTLAISP

-472 VERAVLIT
+472 VERSVLIT

-514 KRLEKKTDEFQKQV
+514 KRLEKKPDEFQKQV

-674 GGDVKV
+674 GGDVKI

-747 DGDDLIE
+747 DGDDHIE

-759 DRLYGDKGNDTLS
+759 DRLYGDKGNDTLR

-787 KLIGGAGNNYLNGGD
+787 KLIGGTGNNYLNGGD

-871 KEDKLSLA
+871 KDDKLSLA

-908 HENGITFRNWF
+908 HKNGITFKNWF
-919 EKESGDIS
+919 EKESDDLS
-927 NHQIEQIFDKG
+927 NHQIEQIFDKD
-938 GRIITS
+938 GRVITP
-944 DSLKKALEYQQ
+944 DSLKKAFEYQQ
-955 RNHKAS
+955 SNNKVS
-961 YVYGNDALA
+961 YVYGHDAST

-996 KEERTAAS
+996 KEERSAAS

-1024 TTSA
+1024 TASA

>member
-132 AENIGDNLGKAGG
+132 AENIGDNLGKAGSV
-145 ILSTFQNFLGTALSS
+145 LSTFQNFLGTALSS

-173 GNVSSSEMA
+173 GNVSSSELA
-182 EASIELINQL
+182 KASIELINQL

-206 SQQLNTLGSVLSNT
+206 SQQLNKLGSVLSNT
-220 KHLNGVG
+220 KHLTGVG

-249 LSAISA
+249 LSVISA

-260 NASNADAD
+260 NADAD
-268 TRTKAAAGVE
+268 TGTKAAAGVE

-313 IASAVTLAISP
+313 IASVVTLAISP

-472 VERAVLIT
+472 VERSVLIT

-514 KRLEKKTDEFQKQV
+514 KRLEKKPDEFQKQV

-592 AVYDYSNLI
+592 SVYDYSNLI

-619 LGDGDDKVFLSAG
+619 LGDGDDKVFLAAG

-699 QYRSYEFTHINGKNL
+699 QYRSYEFTHINGTEL

-724 ELIGTTRAD
+724 ELIGTNRAD

-747 DGDDLIE
+747 DGDDHIE

-759 DRLYGDKGNDTLS
+759 DRLYGDKGNDTLR

-787 KLIGGAGNNYLNGGD
+787 KLTGGVGNNYLNGGD

-809 QGNSLAKNVLSGG
+809 QGNSFAKNVLSGG

-888 KREGNDLIMYKAEG
+888 RREGNDLIMYKAEG

-908 HENGITFRNWF
+908 HKNGITFRNWF

-927 NHQIEQIFDKG
+927 NHQIEQIVDKA
-938 GRIITS
+938 GRVITP

-955 RNHKAS
+955 SNNKAS

-996 KEERTAAS
+996 KEERSAAS

-1024 TTSA
+1024 TASA

>member
-90 KQVFGTAEKLIGL
+90 KQIFGTAEKLIGL
-103 TERGVTIFAPQLDKL
+103 TERGVAIFAPQLDKL

-132 AENIGDNLGKAGG
+132 AENIGDNLGKAGSV
-145 ILSTFQNFLGTALSS
+145 LSTFQNFLGTALSS

-173 GNVSSSEMA
+173 NNVSSSELA
-182 EASIELINQL
+182 KASIELINQL
-192 VDTAASLNNNVNSF
+192 VDTAASINNNVNSF
-206 SQQLNTLGSVLSNT
+206 SQQLNKLGSVLSNT

-260 NASNADAD
+260 NADAD
-268 TRTKAAAGVE
+268 TGTKAAAGVE

-313 IASAVTLAISP
+313 IASVVTLAISP

-472 VERAVLIT
+472 VERSVLIT

-514 KRLEKKTDEFQKQV
+514 KRLEKKPDEFQKQV

-674 GGDVKV
+674 GGDVKI

-747 DGDDLIE
+747 DGDDHIE

-759 DRLYGDKGNDTLS
+759 DRLYGDKGNDTLR

-787 KLIGGAGNNYLNGGD
+787 KLIGGTGNNYLNGGD

-871 KEDKLSLA
+871 KDDKLSLA

-908 HENGITFRNWF
+908 HKNGITFKNWF
-919 EKESGDIS
+919 EKESDDLS
-927 NHQIEQIFDKG
+927 NHQIEQIFDKD
-938 GRIITS
+938 GRVITP
-944 DSLKKALEYQQ
+944 DSLKKAFEYQQ
-955 RNHKAS
+955 SNNKVS
-961 YVYGNDALA
+961 YVYGHDAST

-996 KEERTAAS
+996 KEERSAAS

-1024 TTSA
+1024 TASA

>member
-103 TERGVTIFAPQLDKL
+103 TERGVAIFAPQLDKL

-132 AENIGDNLGKAGG
+132 AENIGDNLGKAGSV
-145 ILSTFQNFLGTALSS
+145 LSTFQNFLGTALSS

-173 GNVSSSEMA
+173 NNVSSSELA
-182 EASIELINQL
+182 KASIELINQL
-192 VDTAASLNNNVNSF
+192 VDTAASINNNVNSF
-206 SQQLNTLGSVLSNT
+206 SQQLNKLGSVLSNT

-260 NASNADAD
+260 NADAD
-268 TRTKAAAGVE
+268 TGTKAAAGVE

-313 IASAVTLAISP
+313 IASVVTLAISP

-454 AFLEDNFKI
+454 AFLEDNYKI

-472 VERAVLIT
+472 VERSVLIT

-514 KRLEKKTDEFQKQV
+514 KRLEKKPDEFQKQV

-674 GGDVKV
+674 GGDVKI

-747 DGDDLIE
+747 DGDDHIE

-759 DRLYGDKGNDTLS
+759 DRLYGDKGNDTLR

-787 KLIGGAGNNYLNGGD
+787 KLIGGTGNNYLNGGD

-871 KEDKLSLA
+871 KDDKLSLA

-908 HENGITFRNWF
+908 HKNGITFKNWF
-919 EKESGDIS
+919 EKESDDLS
-927 NHQIEQIFDKG
+927 NHQIEQIFDKD
-938 GRIITS
+938 GRVITP
-944 DSLKKALEYQQ
+944 DSLKKAFEYQQ
-955 RNHKAS
+955 SNNKVS
-961 YVYGNDALA
+961 YVYGHDAST

-996 KEERTAAS
+996 KEERSAAS

-1024 TTSA
+1024 TASA

>member
-1 MPTITTAQIKSTLQ
+1 M
-15 SAKQSA
+15 
-21 ANKLHSAGQST
+21 
-32 KDALKKAAEQT
+32 
-43 RNAGNRLILLI
+43 
-54 PKDYKGQGSSLND
+54 
-67 LVRTADEL
+67 
-75 GIEVQYDEKNGTAIT
+75 
-90 KQVFGTAEKLIGL
+90 
-103 TERGVTIFAPQLDKL
+103 
-118 LQKYQ
+118 
-123 KAGNKLGGS
+123 
-132 AENIGDNLGKAGG
+132 
-145 ILSTFQNFLGTALSS
+145 
-160 MKIDELIKKQKSG
+160 
-173 GNVSSSEMA
+173 
-182 EASIELINQL
+182 
-192 VDTAASLNNNVNSF
+192 
-206 SQQLNTLGSVLSNT
+206 
-220 KHLNGVG
+220 
-227 NKLQNLPNLDNI
+227 
-239 GAGLDTVSGI
+239 
-249 LSAISA
+249 
-255 SFILS
+255 
-260 NASNADAD
+260 
-268 TRTKAAAGVE
+268 
-278 LTTKVL
+278 
-284 GNVGKGI
+284 
-291 SQYIIAQRAAQG
+291 
-303 LSTSAAAAGL
+303 
-313 IASAVTLAISP
+313 
-324 LSFLSI
+324 
-330 ADKFKRAN
+330 
-338 KIEEYSQR
+338 
-346 FKKLGYDGDSL
+346 
-357 LAAFHKETGAID
+357 
-369 ASLTTIST
+369 
-377 VLASVSSGISAAA
+377 
-390 TTSLVGAPVSALVGA
+390 
-405 VTGIISGILE
+405 
-415 ASKQAM
+415 
-421 FEHVASKMAD
+421 
-431 VIAEWEKKH
+431 
-440 GKNYFENGYDARHA
+440 
-454 AFLEDNFKI
+454 
-463 LSQYNKEYS
+463 
-472 VERAVLIT
+472 
-480 QQHWDTLIG
+480 
-489 ELAGV
+489 
-494 TRNGDKTLS
+494 
-503 GKSYIDYYEEG
+503 
-514 KRLEKKTDEFQKQV
+514 
-528 FDPLKG
+528 KG

-674 GGDVKV
+674 GGDVKI

-747 DGDDLIE
+747 DGDDHIE

-759 DRLYGDKGNDTLS
+759 DRLYGDKGNDTLR

-787 KLIGGAGNNYLNGGD
+787 KLIGGTGNNYLNGGD

-871 KEDKLSLA
+871 KDDKLSLA

-908 HENGITFRNWF
+908 HKNGITFKNWF
-919 EKESGDIS
+919 EKESDDLS
-927 NHQIEQIFDKG
+927 NHQIEQIFDKDG
-938 GRIITS
+938 KVITP
-944 DSLKKALEYQQ
+944 DSLKKAFEYQQ
-955 RNHKAS
+955 SNNKVS
-961 YVYGNDALA
+961 YVYGHDAST

-996 KEERTAAS
+996 KEERSAAS

-1024 TTSA
+1024 TASA

>member
-1 MPTITTAQIKSTLQ
+1 
-15 SAKQSA
+15 
-21 ANKLHSAGQST
+21 
-32 KDALKKAAEQT
+32 
-43 RNAGNRLILLI
+43 
-54 PKDYKGQGSSLND
+54 QGSSLND

-132 AENIGDNLGKAGG
+132 AENIGDNLGKAGSV
-145 ILSTFQNFLGTALSS
+145 LSTFQNFLGTALSS

-173 GNVSSSEMA
+173 GNVSSSELA
-182 EASIELINQL
+182 KASIELINQL

-206 SQQLNTLGSVLSNT
+206 SQQLNKLGSVLSNT

-260 NASNADAD
+260 NADAD
-268 TRTKAAAGVE
+268 TGTKAAAGVE

-313 IASAVTLAISP
+313 IASVVTLAISP

-472 VERAVLIT
+472 VERSVLIT

-514 KRLEKKTDEFQKQV
+514 KRLEKKPDEFQKQV

-592 AVYDYSNLI
+592 SVYDYSNLI

-747 DGDDLIE
+747 DGDDHIE

-759 DRLYGDKGNDTLS
+759 DRLYGDKGNDTLR

-787 KLIGGAGNNYLNGGD
+787 KLIGGTGNNYLNGGD

-859 GYGHHIIDDDGG
+859 GYGHHIIDDEGG
-871 KEDKLSLA
+871 KDDKLSLA

-908 HENGITFRNWF
+908 HKNGITFKNWF
-919 EKESGDIS
+919 EKESDDLS
-927 NHQIEQIFDKG
+927 NHQIEQIFDKD
-938 GRIITS
+938 GRVITP
-944 DSLKKALEYQQ
+944 DSLKKAFEYQQ
-955 RNHKAS
+955 SNNKVS
-961 YVYGNDALA
+961 YVYGHDAST

-996 KEERTAAS
+996 KEERSAAS

-1024 TTSA
+1024 TASA

>member
-15 SAKQSA
+15 STKQSA

-43 RNAGNRLILLI
+43 RNVGNRLILLI

-132 AENIGDNLGKAGG
+132 AENIGDNLGKAGSV
-145 ILSTFQNFLGTALSS
+145 LSTFQNFLGTALSS

-173 GNVSSSEMA
+173 GNVSSSELA
-182 EASIELINQL
+182 KASIELINQL
-192 VDTAASLNNNVNSF
+192 VDTVASLNNNVNSF
-206 SQQLNTLGSVLSNT
+206 SQQLNKLGSLLSNT

-260 NASNADAD
+260 NADAD
-268 TRTKAAAGVE
+268 TGTKAAAGVE

-291 SQYIIAQRAAQG
+291 SQYIIAQRVAQG

-313 IASAVTLAISP
+313 IASVVTLAISP

-534 NIDLSDS
+534 NINLSDS

-592 AVYDYSNLI
+592 SVYDYSNLI

-632 SANIY
+632 PANIY

-747 DGDDLIE
+747 DGDDHIE

-809 QGNSLAKNVLSGG
+809 QGNSLEKNVLSGG

-888 KREGNDLIMYKAEG
+888 RREGNDLIMYKAEG

-908 HENGITFRNWF
+908 HKNGITFRNWF

-927 NHQIEQIFDKG
+927 NHQIEQIFDKD
-938 GRIITS
+938 GRVITP
-944 DSLKKALEYQQ
+944 DSLKKAFEYQQ
-955 RNHKAS
+955 SNNKVS
-961 YVYGNDALA
+961 YVYGHDAST

-1004 LLQLSGNASDFSYG
+1004 LLQLSGNTSDFSYG

-1024 TTSA
+1024 TASA

>member
-15 SAKQSA
+15 STKQSA

-43 RNAGNRLILLI
+43 RNVGNRLILLI

-132 AENIGDNLGKAGG
+132 AENIGDNLGKAGSV
-145 ILSTFQNFLGTALSS
+145 LSTFQNFLGTALSS

-173 GNVSSSEMA
+173 GNVSSSELA
-182 EASIELINQL
+182 KASIELINQL
-192 VDTAASLNNNVNSF
+192 VDTVASLNNNVNSF
-206 SQQLNTLGSVLSNT
+206 SQQLNKLGSLLSNT

-260 NASNADAD
+260 NADAD
-268 TRTKAAAGVE
+268 TGTKAAAGVE

-313 IASAVTLAISP
+313 IASVVTLAISP

-534 NIDLSDS
+534 NINLSDS

-592 AVYDYSNLI
+592 SVYDYSNLI

-632 SANIY
+632 PANIY

-747 DGDDLIE
+747 DGDDHIE

-809 QGNSLAKNVLSGG
+809 QGNSLEKNVLSGG

-888 KREGNDLIMYKAEG
+888 RREGNDLIMYKAEG

-908 HENGITFRNWF
+908 HKNGITFRNWF

-927 NHQIEQIFDKG
+927 NHQIEQIFDKD
-938 GRIITS
+938 GRVITP
-944 DSLKKALEYQQ
+944 DSLKKAFEYQQ
-955 RNHKAS
+955 SNNKVS
-961 YVYGNDALA
+961 YVYGHDAST
-970 YGSQD
+970 YGSQN

-1004 LLQLSGNASDFSYG
+1004 LLQLSGNTSDFSYG

-1024 TTSA
+1024 TASA

>member
-103 TERGVTIFAPQLDKL
+103 TERGVAIFAPQFDKL

-132 AENIGDNLGKAGG
+132 AENIGDNLGKAGSV
-145 ILSTFQNFLGTALSS
+145 LSTFQNFLGAALSS

-173 GNVSSSEMA
+173 NNVSSSELA
-182 EASIELINQL
+182 KASIELINQL
-192 VDTAASLNNNVNSF
+192 VDTAASINNNVNSF
-206 SQQLNTLGSVLSNT
+206 SQQLNKLGSVLSNT

-260 NASNADAD
+260 NADAD
-268 TRTKAAAGVE
+268 TGTKAAAGVE

-313 IASAVTLAISP
+313 IASVVTLAISP

-472 VERAVLIT
+472 VERSVLIT

-514 KRLEKKTDEFQKQV
+514 KRLEKKPDEFQKQV

-592 AVYDYSNLI
+592 SVYDYSNLI

-747 DGDDLIE
+747 DGDDHIE

-759 DRLYGDKGNDTLS
+759 DRLYGDKGNDTLR

-787 KLIGGAGNNYLNGGD
+787 KLIGGTGNNYLNGGD

-871 KEDKLSLA
+871 KDDKLSLA

-908 HENGITFRNWF
+908 HKNGITFKNWF
-919 EKESGDIS
+919 EKESDDLS
-927 NHQIEQIFDKG
+927 NHQIEQIFDKD
-938 GRIITS
+938 GRVITP
-944 DSLKKALEYQQ
+944 DSLKKAFEYQQ
-955 RNHKAS
+955 SNNKVS
-961 YVYGNDALA
+961 YVYGHDAST

-996 KEERTAAS
+996 KEERSAAS

-1024 TTSA
+1024 TASA

>member
-103 TERGVTIFAPQLDKL
+103 TERGVAIFAPQLDKL

-132 AENIGDNLGKAGG
+132 AENIGDNLGKAGSV
-145 ILSTFQNFLGTALSS
+145 LSTFQNFLGTALSS

-173 GNVSSSEMA
+173 NNVSSSELA
-182 EASIELINQL
+182 KASIELINQL
-192 VDTAASLNNNVNSF
+192 VDTAASINNNVNSF
-206 SQQLNTLGSVLSNT
+206 SQQLNKLGSVLSNT

-260 NASNADAD
+260 NADAD
-268 TRTKAAAGVE
+268 TGTKAAAGVE

-313 IASAVTLAISP
+313 IASVVTLAISP

-415 ASKQAM
+415 ASKQSM

-472 VERAVLIT
+472 VERSVLIT

-514 KRLEKKTDEFQKQV
+514 KRLEKKPDEFQKQV

-674 GGDVKV
+674 GGDVKI

-747 DGDDLIE
+747 DGDDHIE

-759 DRLYGDKGNDTLS
+759 DRLYGDKGNDTLR

-787 KLIGGAGNNYLNGGD
+787 KLIGGTGNNYLNGGD

-871 KEDKLSLA
+871 KDDKLSLA

-908 HENGITFRNWF
+908 HKNGITFKNWF
-919 EKESGDIS
+919 EKESDDLS
-927 NHQIEQIFDKG
+927 NHQIEQIFDKD
-938 GRIITS
+938 GRVITP
-944 DSLKKALEYQQ
+944 DSLKKAFEYQQ
-955 RNHKAS
+955 SNNKVS
-961 YVYGNDALA
+961 YVYGHDAST

-996 KEERTAAS
+996 KEERSAAS

-1024 TTSA
+1024 TASA

>member
-1 MPTITTAQIKSTLQ
+1 
-15 SAKQSA
+15 AK
-21 ANKLHSAGQST
+21 
-32 KDALKKAAEQT
+32 
-43 RNAGNRLILLI
+43 
-54 PKDYKGQGSSLND
+54 
-67 LVRTADEL
+67 
-75 GIEVQYDEKNGTAIT
+75 
-90 KQVFGTAEKLIGL
+90 
-103 TERGVTIFAPQLDKL
+103 
-118 LQKYQ
+118 
-123 KAGNKLGGS
+123 
-132 AENIGDNLGKAGG
+132 
-145 ILSTFQNFLGTALSS
+145 
-160 MKIDELIKKQKSG
+160 
-173 GNVSSSEMA
+173 
-182 EASIELINQL
+182 ASIELINQL
-192 VDTAASLNNNVNSF
+192 VDTAASINNNVNSF
-206 SQQLNTLGSVLSNT
+206 SQQLNKLGSVLSNT

-260 NASNADAD
+260 NADAD
-268 TRTKAAAGVE
+268 TGTKAAAGVE

-313 IASAVTLAISP
+313 IASVVTLAISP

-472 VERAVLIT
+472 VERSVLIT

-514 KRLEKKTDEFQKQV
+514 KRLEKKPDEFQKQV

-674 GGDVKV
+674 GGDVKI

-747 DGDDLIE
+747 DGDDHIE

-759 DRLYGDKGNDTLS
+759 DRLYGDKGNDTLR

-787 KLIGGAGNNYLNGGD
+787 KLIGGTGNNYLNGGD

-871 KEDKLSLA
+871 KDDKLSLA

-908 HENGITFRNWF
+908 HKNGITFKNWF
-919 EKESGDIS
+919 EKESDDLS
-927 NHQIEQIFDKG
+927 NHQIEQIFDKD
-938 GRIITS
+938 GRVITP
-944 DSLKKALEYQQ
+944 DSLKKAFEYQQ
-955 RNHKAS
+955 SNNKVS
-961 YVYGNDALA
+961 YVYGHDAST

-996 KEERTAAS
+996 KEERSAAS

-1024 TTSA
+1024 TASA

>member
-1 MPTITTAQIKSTLQ
+1 
-15 SAKQSA
+15 
-21 ANKLHSAGQST
+21 
-32 KDALKKAAEQT
+32 
-43 RNAGNRLILLI
+43 
-54 PKDYKGQGSSLND
+54 
-67 LVRTADEL
+67 
-75 GIEVQYDEKNGTAIT
+75 
-90 KQVFGTAEKLIGL
+90 IGL

-132 AENIGDNLGKAGG
+132 AENIGDNLGKAGSV
-145 ILSTFQNFLGTALSS
+145 LSTFQNFLGTALSS

-173 GNVSSSEMA
+173 GNVSSSELA
-182 EASIELINQL
+182 KASIELINQL

-206 SQQLNTLGSVLSNT
+206 SQQLNKLGSVLSNT

-260 NASNADAD
+260 NADAD
-268 TRTKAAAGVE
+268 TGTKAAAGVE

-313 IASAVTLAISP
+313 IASVVTLAISP

-472 VERAVLIT
+472 VERSVLIT

-514 KRLEKKTDEFQKQV
+514 KRLEKKPDEFQKQV

-592 AVYDYSNLI
+592 SVYDYSNLI

-747 DGDDLIE
+747 DGDDHIE

-871 KEDKLSLA
+871 KDDKLSLA

-908 HENGITFRNWF
+908 HKNGITFKNWF
-919 EKESGDIS
+919 EKESDALS
-927 NHQIEQIFDKG
+927 NHQIEQIFDKA
-938 GRIITS
+938 GRVITP

-955 RNHKAS
+955 SNNKAS

-970 YGSQD
+970 YGSQG

-996 KEERTAAS
+996 KEERAAAS

-1024 TTSA
+1024 TASA

>member
-132 AENIGDNLGKAGG
+132 AENIGDNLGKAGSV
-145 ILSTFQNFLGTALSS
+145 LSTFQNFLGTALSS

-173 GNVSSSEMA
+173 GNVSSSELA
-182 EASIELINQL
+182 KASIELINQL

-206 SQQLNTLGSVLSNT
+206 SQQLNKLGSVLSNT

-249 LSAISA
+249 LSVISA

-260 NASNADAD
+260 NADAD
-268 TRTKAAAGVE
+268 TGTKAAAGVE

-313 IASAVTLAISP
+313 IASVVTLAISP

-472 VERAVLIT
+472 VERSVLIT

-514 KRLEKKTDEFQKQV
+514 KRLEKKPDEFQKQV

-592 AVYDYSNLI
+592 SVYDYSNLI

-619 LGDGDDKVFLSAG
+619 LGDGDDKVFLAAG

-699 QYRSYEFTHINGKNL
+699 QYRSYEFTHINGTEL

-724 ELIGTTRAD
+724 ELIGTNRAD

-747 DGDDLIE
+747 DGDDHIE

-759 DRLYGDKGNDTLS
+759 DRLYGDKGNDTLR

-787 KLIGGAGNNYLNGGD
+787 KLTGGVGNNYLNGGD
-802 GDDELQV
+802 GDDEV
-809 QGNSLAKNVLSGG
+809 QGNSFAKNVLSGG

-888 KREGNDLIMYKAEG
+888 RREGNDLIMYKAEG

-908 HENGITFRNWF
+908 HKNGITFRNWF

-927 NHQIEQIFDKG
+927 NHQIEQIVDKG
-938 GRIITS
+938 GRVITP

-955 RNHKAS
+955 SNNKAS

-996 KEERTAAS
+996 KEERSAAS

-1024 TTSA
+1024 TASA